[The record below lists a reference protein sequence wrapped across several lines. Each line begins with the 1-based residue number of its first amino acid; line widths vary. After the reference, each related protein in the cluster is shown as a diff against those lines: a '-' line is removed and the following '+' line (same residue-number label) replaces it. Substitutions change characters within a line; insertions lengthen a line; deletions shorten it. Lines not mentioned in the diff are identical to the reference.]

1 MKQQKNGL
9 AKWGLIAKWVT
20 IIIIIVSN
28 IFLLAYNTGVTH
40 NDVKHLKQDVAEL
53 KEDVKEL
60 RTYIIERF

>member
-1 MKQQKNGL
+1 MKEQKNGL
-9 AKWGLIAKWVT
+9 ARWGIIAKWVT

-53 KEDVKEL
+53 KDDIKEL
-60 RTYIIERF
+60 RICIIERF